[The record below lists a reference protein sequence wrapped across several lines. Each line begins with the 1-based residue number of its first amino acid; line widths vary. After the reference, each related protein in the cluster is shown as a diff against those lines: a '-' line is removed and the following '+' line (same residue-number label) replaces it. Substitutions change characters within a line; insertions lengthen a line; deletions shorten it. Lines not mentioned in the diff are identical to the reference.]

1 MIIFVALFISPIS
14 NNPTDPQNMV
24 SALVL
29 STTSCFF
36 SWVHHFMGKKV
47 RGDATDKAITSSSGV
62 GGNEDD
68 FDVGDELKNPR
79 LEMRRFSIFTEK
91 TVNPYN
97 YSQVDMNEDM
107 SRTELLSEEAGKA
120 GEHEGESLVEN
131 DGRKESNSNSSSS
144 SNSNSS
150 SSSNS
155 SSGRR
160 GEMEMEGAYG
170 SPGRGLE
177 NKSCRKKTF
186 SEIASELRLTI
197 IGENSCICK
206 PYNEA
211 VNTIIKITHG

>member
-1 MIIFVALFISPIS
+1 MIAVIIYHSPNQKKYLPCYMIIFVALFISPIS

-36 SWVHHFMGKKV
+36 SWVYHFMGKKV
-47 RGDATDKAITSSSGV
+47 RADATDEAITSTSGV
-62 GGNEDD
+62 RGNDDD
-68 FDVGDELKNPR
+68 FDADDDLKNPR

-120 GEHEGESLVEN
+120 GAHEIESEVEN
-131 DGRKESNSNSSSS
+131 DGRRESNSNSSSS
-144 SNSNSS
+144 SNSNSNS
-150 SSSNS
+150 SS

-160 GEMEMEGAYG
+160 GEMEMKGAYG

-197 IGENSCICK
+197 IG
-206 PYNEA
+206 
-211 VNTIIKITHG
+211 